1 MSTLRVLP
9 VFFATV
15 IVCGAAI
22 GAAQPSKS
30 VNDGVY
36 TADQAA
42 RGEQIFKAKCGSCH
56 YPARFTGDD
65 LFKPFAGK
73 PLADLFSVM
82 RESMPEDNPGTLP
95 AQEYGDVVAYFL
107 QLNKFPTGA
116 SELAGNDEAMGAI
129 LFEKP
134 KQD

>member
-1 MSTLRVLP
+1 MSTPRVLIAC
-9 VFFATV
+9 FAS
-15 IVCGAAI
+15 IVLVGSAI
-22 GAAQPSKS
+22 RAVQPSKS
-30 VNDGVY
+30 VNDGVF
-36 TADQAA
+36 TAPQAV

-56 YPARFTGDD
+56 YPNRFTGDD
-65 LFKPFAGK
+65 LFRPWAGK

-107 QLNKFPTGA
+107 QLNKFPTGDD
-116 SELAGNDEAMGAI
+116 ELIGTDEAMAAI

-134 KQD
+134 K